1 MSRFAVEIL
10 GSGGATRTPRPGWRT
25 PNSIGARE
33 HGIPWARTGPSLFV
47 HGPDVLVDTP
57 EEACFQVD
65 RAGIEHIAAGLYS
78 HWHPDHTAGQR
89 FWETRNADFRH
100 WPPQNIC
107 TPIYIP
113 ANSLPDFEKFGV
125 MEPMRYK
132 QRMGYVEVHVFDEPI
147 ELNGWRISTFPVQE
161 EYVSAFLFEEVEGDR
176 RALICMD
183 ELYGW
188 TPPEHV
194 RGVDLLVL
202 PKGLDDVH
210 PFTGEQIIP
219 LEHPVLKSEA
229 TFHQTLEMVAA
240 IAPVQTIFM
249 HIEEIDPLGP
259 PRYEELAAML
269 ERERGWNVT
278 FAWDGLV
285 VELP

>member
-1 MSRFAVEIL
+1 MKRLAVEIL
-10 GSGGATRTPRPGWRT
+10 GSGGAVRTPRPGWRT
-25 PNSIGARE
+25 PNSLGARE
-33 HGIPWARTGPSLFV
+33 FGVPWARTGPSVFV
-47 HGPDVLVDTP
+47 HGPDVLIDTP
-57 EEACFQVD
+57 EEACFQVE
-65 RAGIEHIAAGLYS
+65 RAGIEHIAAGFYS

-113 ANSLPDFEKFGV
+113 ANSLPEFEAHGV
-125 MEPMRYK
+125 LVPMHFK
-132 QRMGYVEVHVFDEPI
+132 QKMGYVDVRVFTEPI
-147 ELNGWRISTFPVQE
+147 ELEGWRVSTFAVHE
-161 EYVSAFLFEEVEGDR
+161 EYVSAFLFEEMEGAR

-188 TPPEHV
+188 TPPSHV

-210 PFTGEQIIP
+210 PFTGERVIP
-219 LEHPVLKSEA
+219 EDHPVLRSEA
-229 TFHQTLEMVAA
+229 TFLQTLEMVDAIQPAA
-240 IAPVQTIFM
+240 TVFM
-249 HIEEIDPLGP
+249 HIEEIDPLTP
-259 PRYEELAAML
+259 PEYVELAAMI
-269 ERERGWNVT
+269 ERDRGWNVT